1 MLHLGVPPEGRCVAP
16 CLHLCHPQLD
26 KRPRLP
32 AGLPGHRRCS
42 QGAEFP
48 WWSASSRCFSR
59 RAVWLR
65 APPGQP
71 SIRPHPSPSSTP
83 GCKAGRRPHGVTPR
97 RPFRSGRRLPRP
109 RLLPWRRPACPRSQ
123 RGAESVS
130 AHGRLWGPAATRGG
144 APAVTRVSSGAAV
157 AFGASPWRAGK
168 GAALRRCSVDLAFV
182 LPRGEMSCV
191 GPRQISA
198 ARCPARGTKS
208 KRQAG
213 SVAARLPLL
222 REEALEEGWGERLG
236 TGVPSRKKGATG
248 YAPKQRHQVKPSR
261 GSPCREA
268 VPGTQ
273 GNPFSHCLF
282 TVEEGVVG
290 GRQAGRM
297 HQEVTC
303 DGGASRGPA
312 LLRCSSPCCASRTKM
327 LSVLQLFT
335 ASSFCKRCTH
345 RIFFFPSLPPSLSF
359 SFPSLQRC
367 SHSASHSAPAACSP
381 TCTHAAHAAPRA
393 GCPVGPLHAHPLL
406 LLPWLQAWR
415 WGTKSSTGLGAAG
428 E

>member
-1 MLHLGVPPEGRCVAP
+1 MCRSSADLG
-16 CLHLCHPQLD
+16 
-26 KRPRLP
+26 
-32 AGLPGHRRCS
+32 
-42 QGAEFP
+42 
-48 WWSASSRCFSR
+48 SA
-59 RAVWLR
+59 
-65 APPGQP
+65 
-71 SIRPHPSPSSTP
+71 
-83 GCKAGRRPHGVTPR
+83 
-97 RPFRSGRRLPRP
+97 LPREGNKEQTAS
-109 RLLPWRRPACPRSQ
+109 REL
-123 RGAESVS
+123 
-130 AHGRLWGPAATRGG
+130 AA
-144 APAVTRVSSGAAV
+144 
-157 AFGASPWRAGK
+157 W
-168 GAALRRCSVDLAFV
+168 
-182 LPRGEMSCV
+182 
-191 GPRQISA
+191 
-198 ARCPARGTKS
+198 
-208 KRQAG
+208 
-213 SVAARLPLL
+213 LPLL

-345 RIFFFPSLPPSLSF
+345 RIFFFPLSLPLSPSLSL
-359 SFPSLQRC
+359 PCRDARTVLPIQPQQR
-367 SHSASHSAPAACSP
+367 ALPPAR
-381 TCTHAAHAAPRA
+381 T
-393 GCPVGPLHAHPLL
+393 LHA
-406 LLPWLQAWR
+406 LPHVRAVL
-415 WGTKSSTGLGAAG
+415 
-428 E
+428 